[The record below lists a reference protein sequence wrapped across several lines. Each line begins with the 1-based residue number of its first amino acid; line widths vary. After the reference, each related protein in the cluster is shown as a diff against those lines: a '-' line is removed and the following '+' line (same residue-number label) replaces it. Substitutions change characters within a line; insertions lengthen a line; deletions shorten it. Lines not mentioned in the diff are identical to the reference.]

1 MNEIDVERELREVLA
16 MLKDVERKMTVTSG
30 EPFNKDVFAIH
41 LAVLMANDDL
51 SEALEFIRSMYVKD
65 DGE

>member
-1 MNEIDVERELREVLA
+1 MNELDVDIELRRVLA
-16 MLKDVERKMTVTSG
+16 MLKDIERKMTGG

-51 SEALEFIRSMYVKD
+51 SEALEFIKSMYVKD
-65 DGE
+65 DEE